1 MKESI
6 KKTEV
11 IILNGM
17 DYRETSRI
25 ITAFSEGFGKI
36 KLIAKGVRKPKSRMA
51 AALQSLVNSE
61 IVFYKKETSEIYLVK
76 EAEMVEFFTGIHN
89 DLIRYNYAT
98 VIIDFLFTFLA
109 QEQVSKTL
117 YQYCLFTLQ
126 RINQRKKEEL
136 PFILI
141 QFLLK
146 GATLLGFRI
155 ELEKC
160 TTCGQKS
167 FSQVYFSNEKGGILC
182 EKCRVSNSFAV
193 KISRPIYHLMKK
205 IQKQEKEEYRKQ
217 IKLEDLQKV
226 FFLLSN
232 WFNYH
237 NHRTLKT
244 LNNFLKGKDKVKE
257 NSSSASSENGIS
269 TCSTV

>member
-76 EAEMVEFFTGIHN
+76 EAEMVEFFKDIHN
-89 DLIRYNYAT
+89 VLAKFNYAI
-98 VIIDFLFTFLA
+98 VVIDFLFTFLA

-117 YQYCLFTLQ
+117 YQYSLFTLHS
-126 RINQRKKEEL
+126 INQEKKEEL

-141 QFLLK
+141 RFLLK
-146 GATLLGFRI
+146 GASLLGFRI

-160 TTCGQKS
+160 TACGQKS

-182 EKCRVSNSFAV
+182 EKCRASNSAAV
-193 KISRPIYHLMKK
+193 KISRPVYHLMTK
-205 IQKQEKEEYRKQ
+205 IQKQEKEESYQEMKSDDF
-217 IKLEDLQKV
+217 KEV

-232 WFNYH
+232 WFSYH
-237 NHRTLKT
+237 SHRTLKT
-244 LNNFLKGKDKVKE
+244 LDNFIKGKGK
-257 NSSSASSENGIS
+257 G
-269 TCSTV
+269 